1 MRLPHVRF
9 TIRRLMVVVLLSSLV
24 LVVVVSIQQR
34 NRQITIA
41 GARAAYLNAQLT
53 RQVAEIAL
61 VEYQEGIYKQDK
73 QTIQGEIALAES
85 DRKRA
90 EDRLEWSRKM
100 FARGVVSQTQL
111 TSDKLSV
118 DRAAFSTEQA
128 KTKLDVL
135 EKYTVNKTIKELQS
149 EIEKARAEE
158 LARWA
163 DYVRARWRPW

>member
-1 MRLPHVRF
+1 MKLPRVRF
-9 TIRRLMVVVLLSSLV
+9 TIRRIMAAVLLSSLV
-24 LVVVVSIQQR
+24 LALVVSIQQR
-34 NRQITIA
+34 DRRLAIA
-41 GARAAYLNAQLT
+41 RARAAYLNAQLT

-73 QTIQGEIALAES
+73 GTLQGEIALAES

-100 FARGVVSQTQL
+100 HARGFVSQAQF

-135 EKYTVNKTIKELQS
+135 EKYTFNKTIKELQS
-149 EIEKARAEE
+149 EVEKARAAE

-163 DYVRARWRPW
+163 DYVRVRWWPW